1 MTESTKQH
9 QRAKGLSRSEKMICL
24 ALFLMTFVGV
34 PYYIHW
40 HTDTIE
46 WRRSHYA
53 HIVVE
58 LEVDGEPV
66 IFDRIIECKY
76 MPAQGGGEWFAR
88 ISNMRSWPSFPY
100 PVARKLAHT
109 MDDGTHVMLRTPRV
123 CARKRAKKTREELD
137 ELRPLPAGWVPRVA
151 IAENVAARDKVEV
164 YIEPAAYTHPD
175 SRVTYKGTRFSFLK
189 NAKPSPLDK
198 DAWFF
203 SDYYEGI
210 QGEFGKRGEGYI
222 AKSYFI
228 YPESFSEIVQ
238 SYDELNYNGP
248 VFFEIKRHLGESDTA
263 SNMVLE
269 KNLISECRLH
279 TYQKLPITCKGT
291 PPLPLRALHLEGDSY
306 FADSTVP
313 PFLIAVPAT
322 QIPISS
328 KVNVTLSI
336 DQQSI
341 DNANTFMNPVYVDIS
356 KNRLIILDS
365 IRFDSS
371 N

>member
-123 CARKRAKKTREELD
+123 CARKRVKKTREELD

-151 IAENVAARDKVEV
+151 IAENVTARDKVEV

-198 DAWFF
+198 GAWFF

-210 QGEFGKRGEGYI
+210 QGEFAKRGVHYKAKGYFIHPIPLDKVFEELDLVYPVQDKFIEFPDMSIRSIAARDCPFSSTDDLFLCLGKRYPFFPVHISNKEFYI
-222 AKSYFI
+222 QSQQKPYLIAYHVNSQFPMERNALFYYSGMPPVKASQINTTYFA
-228 YPESFSEIVQ
+228 
-238 SYDELNYNGP
+238 ELKRRNLILVRN
-248 VFFEIKRHLGESDTA
+248 VFFDA
-263 SNMVLE
+263 S
-269 KNLISECRLH
+269 
-279 TYQKLPITCKGT
+279 Q
-291 PPLPLRALHLEGDSY
+291 
-306 FADSTVP
+306 
-313 PFLIAVPAT
+313 
-322 QIPISS
+322 
-328 KVNVTLSI
+328 
-336 DQQSI
+336 
-341 DNANTFMNPVYVDIS
+341 
-356 KNRLIILDS
+356 
-365 IRFDSS
+365 
-371 N
+371 